1 MKRSLPVAW
10 LIGVLTAASA
20 PLAPL
25 AAQSAST
32 SAYPNVDKPVVVAP
46 GDTIQLLIRMV
57 SENGPAMRLPGKRLD
72 FVYATRIPASDAA
85 ARQAQ
90 ADRAAQMFGPE
101 AVEMGVRRLSIGI
114 CDTRACAQR
123 RDPPAE
129 WYLYERT
136 QTGWRRARP

>member
-1 MKRSLPVAW
+1 MKRSVTLVW
-10 LIGVLTAASA
+10 LLGLLTAAS
-20 PLAPL
+20 APL

-46 GDTIQLLIRMV
+46 GDTIRLLIRMV

-72 FVYATRIPASDAA
+72 FVYSTQIPASDAA

-90 ADRAAQMFGPE
+90 ADRAAQLFGPE
-101 AVEMGVRRLSIGI
+101 AVEMGVRKLSIGI

-136 QTGWRRARP
+136 QTGWRRARS